1 MENFTTRGILT
12 RCVRGQGNAQKR
24 ATLACHS
31 ECLHNGIILIV
42 YILQICCC
50 KGSAFFWNIKIISC
64 KFAYFLFFLYFC
76 SRIVHWNPNKT
87 TTPVPYLII
96 TESCISFK
104 LFIEI
109 LIKQHATFRNYN
121 LPVVYILQIVHWN
134 PDKTTNWSTC
144 SSCRELCI
152 SFKLFIEI
160 LIKQLPIT
168 LARNVWGC
176 VYPSNCS
183 LKSW

>member
-1 MENFTTRGILT
+1 MCQIAIL
-12 RCVRGQGNAQKR
+12 GNIGVKFDPYKQKKSD
-24 ATLACHS
+24 TQACHS

-42 YILQICCC
+42 YILQICWC

-76 SRIVHWNPNKT
+76 SRIVHWHLDKT
-87 TTPVPYLII
+87 TWEGAYILPLML
-96 TESCISFK
+96 CIAYKSIF
-104 LFIEI
+104 EI
-109 LIKQHATFRNYN
+109 LIKQLDYQATSSSR
-121 LPVVYILQIVHWN
+121 VVYVLQIVHWN
-134 PDKTTNWSTC
+134 PDKTTLRSPPQAV
-144 SSCRELCI
+144 RRLCI

-160 LIKQLPIT
+160 LIKQLLIASM
-168 LARNVWGC
+168 LICLSC